1 LSRRRVAILI
11 SGSGSNMLALARD
24 MADPGHPAEPCVVLS
39 NRPAAAGLARA
50 AELGIPTAAV
60 DHRRFQGDRAAFEAA
75 FSGPLRESGAEIL
88 CLAGFMRVLTPGFI
102 AAWAGR
108 MLNVHPAILPLFP
121 GLDTHAR
128 ALAAGMA
135 VHGCTVHEVTPE
147 VDAGPILGQ
156 AVIPILPED
165 TPDSLAARLL
175 PVEHRLYPAVL
186 RRFAAGD
193 RRKLALF
200 AP

>member
-1 LSRRRVAILI
+1 MSRLRVAILI

-24 MADPGHPAEPCVVLS
+24 MADPSHPAEPCLVLS
-39 NRPAAAGLARA
+39 NRPDAAGLARA
-50 AELGIPTAAV
+50 AELGVPTAAV
-60 DHRRFQGDRAAFEAA
+60 DHRRFRGDRAAFEAA
-75 FSGPLRESGAEIL
+75 LSAPLRESGAEML

-102 AAWAGR
+102 AAWSGR
-108 MLNVHPAILPLFP
+108 MLNVHPSLLPLFP

-128 ALAAGMA
+128 ALATGMA

-156 AVIPILPED
+156 AVIPILPDD
-165 TPDSLAARLL
+165 TPESLAARLL

-193 RRKLALF
+193 RRKIALLV
-200 AP
+200 P